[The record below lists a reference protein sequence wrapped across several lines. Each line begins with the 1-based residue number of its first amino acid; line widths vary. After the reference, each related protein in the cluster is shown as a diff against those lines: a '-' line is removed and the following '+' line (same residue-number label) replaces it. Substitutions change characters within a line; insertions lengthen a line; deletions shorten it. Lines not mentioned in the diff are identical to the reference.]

1 MKKVPNI
8 SKATRSYE
16 EWLGRH
22 MPLLQDDL
30 DYKHKKMAESAFMF
44 LRATYYRWIQL
55 WDAACGNLQASPNVL
70 AVGDIHFENFGTWR
84 DCDGRLIWGI
94 NDFDEAAILPAAL
107 DIVRLAVSINLAV
120 IEKSVALDPSV
131 MIDALINGYTKHC
144 DDVGSAFVLEEKNLW
159 LRKIALNKLRAPEQ
173 YWKKF
178 EGLAPA
184 HASVF
189 KPARR
194 ALALAM
200 PAKSLDINYLRRTAG
215 LGSLGRPRV
224 VAIAKWG
231 DSFVCREA
239 KRVAPPASYWAR
251 GREKQKQINVM
262 TIVRKQERIPDPYY
276 HVRGK
281 WTVRRLSP
289 HCGKIELS
297 SFSKEKTLLKL
308 VAAMGAAIANIHAGS
323 IERKI
328 LAADIRSRS
337 KQIRKAVTKMTALTL
352 NDWDAWKKTQ
362 RKSEKKRLKKEKS
375 KA

>member
-131 MIDALINGYTKHC
+131 MIDALINGY
-144 DDVGSAFVLEEKNLW
+144 
-159 LRKIALNKLRAPEQ
+159 EQ